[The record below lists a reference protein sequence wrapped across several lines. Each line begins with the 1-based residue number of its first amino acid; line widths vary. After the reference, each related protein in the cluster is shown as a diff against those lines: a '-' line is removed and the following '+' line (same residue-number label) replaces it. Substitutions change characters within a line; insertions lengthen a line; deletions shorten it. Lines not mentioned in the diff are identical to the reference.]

1 MKRFVNGWCSSRVV
15 LPLLI
20 DFGSGSG
27 VLLLGGEGFGL
38 AYGLQDQRYLLLGSG
53 AWEWQMCLQ
62 RVWCCL
68 VSRQCSCS
76 NGLK

>member
-38 AYGLQDQRYLLLGSG
+38 AYGLQDQRYLLLGSCVVVVPG
-53 AWEWQMCLQ
+53 
-62 RVWCCL
+62 
-68 VSRQCSCS
+68 
-76 NGLK
+76 NGRCVYSGCGV